1 MIFFARWNLKWIST
15 YLSNFACVMSCR
27 NRRRC
32 FALQQAHVPYIQSK
46 CNASTKQQR
55 LVLWSDGGC
64 MQSDADAGGGPSY
77 RSTAIRKAKLYGPS
91 KIIPA
96 FLVVAHHT
104 AIRGW
109 NRGPSSSWRPGPR
122 AQQNGMERAQIN
134 LVVEPL
140 KCAATLRCLRG
151 AVTSPWVVGGA
162 ELASCISRLLHDL
175 NMSYRLVCIYLFT
188 RIIPVRCKENK
199 IIPQ

>member
-1 MIFFARWNLKWIST
+1 MRSKIKWSSLPGGISNGSVRTWVTLLVWCLAEIEEDALHCNRLMSHT
-15 YLSNFACVMSCR
+15 YRANAM
-27 NRRRC
+27 
-32 FALQQAHVPYIQSK
+32 QAPS
-46 CNASTKQQR
+46 SR
-55 LVLWSDGGC
+55 GWSLWSDGGC

-109 NRGPSSSWRPGPR
+109 NRGPSSSCRPGPR

-151 AVTSPWVVGGA
+151 AW
-162 ELASCISRLLHDL
+162 LLRESWEEPSWRAVYHVSS
-175 NMSYRLVCIYLFT
+175 MI
-188 RIIPVRCKENK
+188 
-199 IIPQ
+199 